1 MYVEPSNRVRSCT
14 ISYSLRV
21 CVCVWMY
28 VGALAFYA
36 NSTHPLSNSNRLTR
50 TLAHTSNG
58 AFKHTLD
65 YAAVRSCGIHGRVRY
80 PRISRVYVQRHSRV
94 PDAHSLA
101 AKSHLTID
109 ALLPSCTRLHVYAC
123 LRVQA
128 SFCRH
133 TETKKLTT
141 TSERRVCAR
150 SRSR

>member
-14 ISYSLRV
+14 ISYSLHV
-21 CVCVWMY
+21 CVCVCGCMSVRWRFTRIPPIPCRIQTDSH
-28 VGALAFYA
+28 AR
-36 NSTHPLSNSNRLTR
+36 SR
-50 TLAHTSNG
+50 TLATALSSTRSTTPRCVRVG
-58 AFKHTLD
+58 YT
-65 YAAVRSCGIHGRVRY
+65 AVYVN
-80 PRISRVYVQRHSRV
+80 PVFLAYVQRHSRV

-141 TSERRVCAR
+141 TSELRVCAR